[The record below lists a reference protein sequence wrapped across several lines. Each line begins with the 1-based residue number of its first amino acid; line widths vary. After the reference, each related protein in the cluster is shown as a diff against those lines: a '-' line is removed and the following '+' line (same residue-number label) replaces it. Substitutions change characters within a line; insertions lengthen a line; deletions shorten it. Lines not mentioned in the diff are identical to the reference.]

1 MTVAKS
7 RVYLGQIF
15 TDMLFKNIYIYACV
29 YICTYAYVH
38 MRIYILR
45 EIPCIDPQKP
55 LSHYCV
61 MDLTG
66 PQILNYHVD
75 IRLQFYYETSFSK
88 PVTTLSS
95 DGTETCSQGVHR
107 NASRTGAVNIL
118 FQLEYTNVNLLTQ
131 TPFLNREQLSWWRSV
146 FSITRWHRD
155 TLKVTKCPVSL
166 FLKAERKSARPSE
179 CRSFMNFLIH
189 PFSVVSLICN

>member
-15 TDMLFKNIYIYACV
+15 TDMLLKNIYMPVC
-29 YICTYAYVH
+29 ICTYAYVH

-131 TPFLNREQLSWWRSV
+131 TPFLNREQLSW
-146 FSITRWHRD
+146 
-155 TLKVTKCPVSL
+155 
-166 FLKAERKSARPSE
+166 
-179 CRSFMNFLIH
+179 
-189 PFSVVSLICN
+189 